1 MEVLGN
7 SDKSKLDQTGP
18 RSWQDKAYLENKNPQ
33 TRDTVLKIS
42 IFENGL
48 AFLKKLKNKTSKK
61 STHYSRL
68 FPPRS

>member
-7 SDKSKLDQTGP
+7 SGKSKLDQTV
-18 RSWQDKAYLENKNPQ
+18 SMNWQDKAYLQNENPQ

-48 AFLKKLKNKTSKK
+48 IFLDNKNTIMSKK
-61 STHYSRL
+61 STHYY
-68 FPPRS
+68 